1 MLYRLAR
8 VTHWAIEATSAP
20 MGRAAP
26 VGVPRPRGRVDRRG
40 LALLFS
46 LAIIAFLTVSVLE
59 FAYQSRVQI
68 YLAAN
73 ARDDLKA
80 HYLAKSAMNLGV
92 LLLNFQY
99 ELEKDALVGRFM
111 RNSNFQIYPLV
122 NLFLSPFNSGSLSTP
137 VGAIDLKDSGA
148 TGFGISHGDFEVSI
162 APEEGKMNLNSF
174 SGGNVRQNKVT
185 WLCLLMF
192 GEQHDDI
199 FDTEIG
205 TGGERIERE
214 QLISN
219 IIDWVDDDEVRT
231 QLNEL
236 CVLEGDGSGD
246 EGSRY
251 ARRDTDFDVK
261 NAKLTSLEE
270 LRLVD
275 GVTDQV
281 YERFADSFTIYPI
294 EKVNLNLANFLVI
307 QSLLC
312 SHVAGASAANW
323 PCRDQNVQVQV
334 TYLAL
339 ALDGLREFF
348 ANPLNLLF
356 YYMSADNAPRV
367 LDGAKNGQTVAYVNT
382 RQLIRYLRSFQSNPE
397 LMQQFIAYSPTAQRL
412 LGALALQVAATA
424 PPITIE
430 FNERNLL
437 RDVTVRSPRVYK
449 IVAKGTYGEATRTL
463 TSVVDFTKDGGQY
476 LYWREY

>member
-1 MLYRLAR
+1 MLYPLAR
-8 VTHWAIEATSAP
+8 VTHWAIRAMSIP
-20 MGRAAP
+20 MGGKRR
-26 VGVPRPRGRVDRRG
+26 VGKPSGRRDRRG

-46 LAIIAFLTVSVLE
+46 LAVIAFLTVAVLE

-122 NLFLSPFNSGSLSTP
+122 NLFLSPFTSGSLSTP
-137 VGAIDLKDSGA
+137 VGGIDLKDSGA
-148 TGFGISHGDFEVSI
+148 TGFGIQHGDFEVSI
-162 APEEGKMNLNSF
+162 EPEEGKLNLNAF

-192 GEQHDDI
+192 GEQHDDL
-199 FDTEIG
+199 FEAELGQNRD
-205 TGGERIERE
+205 RIERE

-219 IIDWVDDDEVRT
+219 IIDWVDTDQTRT
-231 QLNEL
+231 QISDL
-236 CVLEGDGSGD
+236 CVLDGSGSGD
-246 EGSRY
+246 EDSQY
-251 ARRDTDFDVK
+251 ARRDADYEVK
-261 NAKLTSLEE
+261 NAKMTSLEE
-270 LRLVD
+270 LRLVA
-275 GVTDQV
+275 GVNDQM
-281 YERFADSFTIYPI
+281 YERFSDSFTIYPVQ
-294 EKVNLNLANFLVI
+294 KVNLNLANFLVI

-312 SHVAGASAANW
+312 SHVAGASADNW
-323 PCRDQNVQVQV
+323 PCRDPSVQVQV

-356 YYMSADNAPRV
+356 YYMSAENAPRV

-382 RQLIRYLRSFQSNPE
+382 RQLVRYLRSFQSNPE

-449 IVAKGTYGEATRTL
+449 IVAKGNYGEATRTL

>member
-8 VTHWAIEATSAP
+8 ATHWAIEATSRP
-20 MGRAAP
+20 MGKKKVAP
-26 VGVPRPRGRVDRRG
+26 SGRRDRRG

-46 LAIIAFLTVSVLE
+46 LAVIAFLTVSVLE

-111 RNSNFQIYPLV
+111 RNSNFQLYPLV

-137 VGAIDLKDSGA
+137 VGGLDLKDSGA
-148 TGFGISHGDFEVSI
+148 TGFGIANGNFEVSI
-162 APEEGKMNLNSF
+162 EPEEGKLNLNSF
-174 SGGNVRQNKVT
+174 AGGNVRQNKVT

-199 FDTEIG
+199 FDSELG
-205 TGGERIERE
+205 QQGDRIERE

-219 IIDWVDDDEVRT
+219 IVDWVDDDEVGT
-231 QLNEL
+231 QLNDL
-236 CVLEGDGSGD
+236 CVLEGDGSGSED
-246 EGSRY
+246 TPYSRADADY
-251 ARRDTDFDVK
+251 EVK
-261 NAKLTSLEE
+261 NAKFTSIEE
-270 LRLVD
+270 LRLVA
-275 GVTDQV
+275 GVNDQV
-281 YERFADSFTIYPI
+281 FERFANSFTVYPVQ
-294 EKVNLNLANFLVI
+294 KVNLNLANFLVI

-312 SHVAGASAANW
+312 SHVAGATASNW
-323 PCRDQNVQVQV
+323 PCRDPSVQVQV

-356 YYMSADNAPRV
+356 YYMSAENAPRV
-367 LDGAKNGQTVAYVNT
+367 LDGAKKGQTVAYVNT
-382 RQLIRYLRSFQSNPE
+382 RQLVRYLRSFQSNPE

-430 FNERNLL
+430 FNERNML
-437 RDVTVRSPRVYK
+437 RDVTIRSPRVYK
-449 IVAKGTYGEATRTL
+449 IVAKGTYGEASRTL
-463 TSVVDFTKDGGQY
+463 SSVVDFTKDGGQY